1 MSDLRVGDRVRVETD
16 DIRQIRGQWG
26 AVDDIDSHDHPYVV
40 KLDAWPLRFRCRREE
55 LYAETPADACRLA
68 TTRLREAEA
77 VVAQR
82 RAELRAAWVAAIAA
96 LPPVAHAGT
105 FDDVV
110 AVLREYLGPVAPF
123 RANPHQEA
131 AWWDWSGKARVGL
144 RRDEEHLYLRV
155 DAPDTSLRTLCH
167 LTGPEAVTTD
177 AAVRRALTWLAE
189 RDVFLL
195 ETKEN
200 P

>member
-1 MSDLRVGDRVRVETD
+1 MSDLKVGDRVEYRGEGVSVPVGSEGDVVRLRNDEFASVAFDFGETFILRRD
-16 DIRQIRGQWG
+16 D
-26 AVDDIDSHDHPYVV
+26 
-40 KLDAWPLRFRCRREE
+40 LRRSTTPREV
-55 LYAETPADACRLA
+55 AMCRLA
-68 TTRLREAEA
+68 ATRLREAEA

-96 LPPVAHAGT
+96 LPPVADAGT

-155 DAPDTSLRTLCH
+155 DAPDASLRTLCH

-195 ETKEN
+195 DR
-200 P
+200 